1 MTGLAAGS
9 SELLQ
14 HLLLD
19 RVIKI
24 VIVLAAL
31 GVLAAGM
38 ALIWRRAGRTKG
50 GRD

>member
-24 VIVLAAL
+24 AIVLAAL

-38 ALIWRRAGRTKG
+38 ALIWRRAGRTKD